1 MAGMRTDRHAL
12 VLGAGASLAAPAERP
27 LFAWLRAALIA
38 PLNVEIDT
46 AAWAQMAPEA
56 LLSRLASAGIDV
68 DQELRRM
75 LSGGSPN
82 AVHAM
87 AADVLRRGEAV
98 WTTNFDELIESAA
111 DRAGI
116 EYHRLLPSDDVGCT
130 CARGHLVK
138 VHGTL
143 SAAHVLARSE
153 EVLLPL
159 PPDWRRRLI
168 EDFRDASV
176 VLVGYAGADID
187 LRGGLRDALR
197 AAQRA
202 VWFGTS
208 TDDQPLRR
216 RFSSALKAGTLE
228 LRISDRPDLAAL
240 EWGREH
246 DLTAAIPADL
256 WRAVQ
261 QPVTDIAVPAA
272 DYRPDDLLRAR
283 VLDDFGRGVEARRLY
298 RRALLRGRRRR
309 RAARA
314 LYSSGLIHGA
324 PWRRPVL
331 ALLDT
336 ACAMPLRWRWPH
348 RQRLP
353 YLTWNV
359 PPDERLPKLERSL
372 NRFGDDPDLVLS
384 AANAAKEV
392 DPRRAVELATRARD
406 RAFERRDPPDAAW
419 ATFTLSLALRWLG
432 DLTAADREATQ
443 LADGYDALAGPVWV
457 AWGHFAAGAVAA
469 LRGDLAEAQ
478 ARMRQAVEVFT
489 AAGSMFTFDAWCGA
503 LAVHRAAGDR
513 DARDEAYSEARRLL
527 DVGSHRRRFKREVL
541 MVEEGELAREEGRLA
556 DAKAIYTELS
566 HSPTLAQ
573 QLLGLLGLGEAQ
585 RQQGVEPSAAW
596 EALRRSEEL
605 SFGYGE
611 VQAAVT
617 LGLAG
622 AISTEEAEQRIES
635 SVYDPPVRDDEA
647 GLLRYCQ
654 GPVAEEHLLCFP

>member
-1 MAGMRTDRHAL
+1 MGTRRHVL

-38 PLNVEIDT
+38 RLNVGIDA

-56 LLSRLASAGIDV
+56 LLSRLASAGVDV

-75 LSGGSPN
+75 LAGGAPN

-87 AADVLRRGEAV
+87 AAEVLRRGGTV
-98 WTTNFDELIESAA
+98 WTTNLDELIEAAA
-111 DRAGI
+111 DQAGI
-116 EYHRLLPSDDVGCT
+116 EYHRLLPDDDVD
-130 CARGHLVK
+130 CACACCHVVK

-159 PPDWRRRLI
+159 PPDWRRRLAD
-168 EDFRDASV
+168 DFRDASV
-176 VLVGYAGADID
+176 ALVGYAGADID
-187 LRGGLRDALR
+187 LRAGLRDALG
-197 AAQRA
+197 AARRA

-208 TDDQPLRR
+208 DDDQRLRR
-216 RFSSALKAGTLE
+216 RFAGALATGALE

-246 DLTAAIPADL
+246 DLTVAIPATL

-261 QPVTDIAVPAA
+261 QPVTGVAVAA
-272 DYRPDDLLRAR
+272 AEYRPDDLLRAR
-283 VLDDFGRGVEARRLY
+283 VLDDFGRGAEARRLY
-298 RRALLRGRRRR
+298 RRALLRGPRRR
-309 RAARA
+309 RAARS

-324 PWRRPVL
+324 PWRRPAL

-336 ACAMPLRWRWPH
+336 ACAMPLPWRWPH

-372 NRFGDDPDLVLS
+372 ARVGDDPDLVLS

-392 DPRRAVELATRARD
+392 DPRRGVELAARARD
-406 RAFERRDPPDAAW
+406 QAVQRRDPPDAAW
-419 ATFTLSLALRWLG
+419 ATFTLSLAFRWLG
-432 DLTAADREATQ
+432 DLTAADEEATR

-457 AWGHFAAGAVAA
+457 AWGHFEAGAVAA
-469 LRGDLAEAQ
+469 LRGELAEAQ
-478 ARMRQAVEVFT
+478 TRMRQAVEVFT

-513 DARDEAYSEARRLL
+513 DGRDEAYSEARRLL
-527 DVGSHRRRFKREVL
+527 DAGSHRRRFKREVL
-541 MVEEGELAREEGRLA
+541 MVEEGELAREQGRLA
-556 DAKAIYTELS
+556 DATAIYTELS

-573 QLLGLLGLGEAQ
+573 QLLGLLGLGEVQ
-585 RQQGVEPSAAW
+585 RQEGVAPSAAW
-596 EALRRSEEL
+596 EARRRSRKL

-611 VQAAVT
+611 VHAAVT

-622 AISTEEAEQRIES
+622 AISIDEADRQIES
-635 SVYDPPVRDDEA
+635 SVYDPPVRDDAA

-654 GPVAEEHLLCFP
+654 GPVAGEHLLCFP